1 MGRYDNSS
9 DEGNSRRGG
18 RSRSPRRT
26 PPRYSQDTGRHHGS
40 HRDGP
45 SYSSS
50 RRSSDRSYTYKV
62 LCVSSIHPKAA
73 EDIIR
78 EDLYREFRKFPDVSV
93 KVVHEPD
100 GERVAY
106 VYFRTWEDARDAKH
120 ASRGRIMFY
129 DKPAMVEAV
138 YDTAPV
144 MDYMPRRRSRS
155 PMMDYH
161 PMEDRY
167 MRPRSPPREFERY
180 GPPMPGPMDPY
191 GYDMPPHDPYAY
203 GRSYPYREPPRGPPY
218 GGGGYGPPGY
228 GGGGPPFPR
237 PRFERHERKERFPN
251 YLHHIPP
258 EDDPTAC
265 RTLFAGNMELNIT
278 EEELRRIFSRY
289 GNVEDIDIKR
299 PPPGTG
305 NAFAF
310 VRFEN
315 LDQSNRCK
323 TELSGQYIGKFQV
336 KIGYGKV
343 LPSCKVWVGGLGS
356 WTTVQVLE
364 REFDRFGAI
373 KKIEYVKGEP
383 YAHVLYETLDAAT
396 AAVNEMRGF
405 PLGGPDKR
413 IRTDFA
419 ADETTVQFG
428 RRPPFDGPDGGD
440 GFRGRG
446 RGGFRGGRGG
456 FRGGFN
462 GGDRGDFGDESY
474 HSNLRPVSTAEPNRS
489 ISPSRRSGSESE
501 EGGNLASAKTLADI
515 ARKVGTSWHGAMIL
529 KSSLFACKFH
539 LTDGD
544 TDIAESLLKDE
555 TEKPLLRITQRL
567 RLDQPKLDDVRK
579 RIASSPHAIYVALP
593 TSTSPV
599 NVDDAS
605 VQARSLRNLVSYLK
619 QKEAAGVI
627 SLLSKEGDTTGVLYA
642 FPPCDFSKELL
653 TRTVPALTE
662 EAAKEDHLLVVVVR
676 GSSTQLALS

>member
-9 DEGNSRRGG
+9 DEGSSRRG

-26 PPRYSQDTGRHHGS
+26 PPRYSQEPSHSRSHS
-40 HRDGP
+40 HRDGGG
-45 SYSSS
+45 YS
-50 RRSSDRSYTYKV
+50 RSSDRDRAYTYKV
-62 LCVSSIHPKAA
+62 LCVSSIHPKAS
-73 EDIIR
+73 EDVVR
-78 EDLYREFRKFPDVSV
+78 DELYREYRKFPDVSV
-93 KVVHEPD
+93 KVVIEHD

-120 ASRGRIMFY
+120 ISRGRIMFY

-138 YDTAPV
+138 YDTAPQE
-144 MDYMPRRRSRS
+144 YLPRRRSRS
-155 PMMDYH
+155 PMMDYP
-161 PMEDRY
+161 PMDGRY
-167 MRPRSPPREFERY
+167 MRPRSPPRDYDRY

-191 GYDMPPHDPYAY
+191 GYELQPHDPYGY
-203 GRSYPYREPPRGPPY
+203 GPGRGYPYREPPRGPPF
-218 GGGGYGPPGY
+218 GGGYGPPY
-228 GGGGPPFPR
+228 GPPGFAR

-278 EEELRRIFSRY
+278 EEELRRIFNRY

-356 WTTVQVLE
+356 WTTVQILE

-413 IRTDFA
+413 IKTDFA

-428 RRPPFDGPDGGD
+428 RRPPFDGGHDD
-440 GFRGRG
+440 FRGRG
-446 RGGFRGGRGG
+446 RGGFRGGRGN
-456 FRGGFN
+456 FRGGF
-462 GGDRGDFGDESY
+462 GDRGDFSEDNY
-474 HSNLRPVSTAEPNRS
+474 HSTLRQVPTENRS
-489 ISPSRRSGSESE
+489 ISPSRRSESGSE
-501 EGGNLASAKTLADI
+501 EGGHLNTAKTLSDI

-544 TDIAESLLKDE
+544 ADIAESLLKDE
-555 TEKPLLRITQRL
+555 NEKPLLRITQRL
-567 RLDQPKLDDVRK
+567 RLDQPKLDDVQK
-579 RIASSPHAIYVALP
+579 RISSSPHAIYVALP
-593 TSTSPV
+593 TSSSPV
-599 NVDDAS
+599 NIDDSS

-627 SLLSKEGDTTGVLYA
+627 SLLNKEGDTTGVLYA
-642 FPPCDFSKELL
+642 FPPCNFSKELL
-653 TRTVPALTE
+653 TRTATALSE

-676 GSSTQLALS
+676 GSSAQLALS